1 MVSRNS
7 TKPAADR
14 RTARTRRALSSAL
27 LALMSERGWDDI
39 GVQEICERANIG
51 RSTFYTH
58 FQNKDELLSG
68 SFDDLRRGLLASA
81 RPQALSARTG
91 ATSRVTSGADMPF
104 VLGLIEHAYENR
116 RLFRT
121 LIGRRSGHVVHQRFK
136 QMLAALVDEQLAPV
150 PPGVPRAAAV
160 RWTAGALFELLCWWV
175 ESRSPAAPHEL
186 LEVFRQLSVP
196 GWGEA
201 VGRSVR

>member
-68 SFDDLRRGLLASA
+68 GFDDLRRGLLAATQPPPGRAAPA
-81 RPQALSARTG
+81 RMAA
-91 ATSRVTSGADMPF
+91 ADLAF
-104 VLGLIEHAYENR
+104 VPGLIAHACENR
-116 RLFRT
+116 KLFRT

-136 QMLAALVDEQLAPV
+136 QMLVTLVDDQLALAPA
-150 PPGVPRAAAV
+150 GVPRAAAV
-160 RWTAGALFELLCWWV
+160 RWIAGALFELLCWWA
-175 ESRSPAAPHEL
+175 ESRSPATPQDL
-186 LEVFRQLSVP
+186 LEMFRRLAGP
-196 GWGEA
+196 GWRGAEGLPA
-201 VGRSVR
+201 R